1 MATHSR
7 HRALAA
13 GTTIESLKKEAKRW
27 RNALRDGDAA
37 ARERLRAVAPNAGTE
52 ATLREVQHAL
62 ALEHGVAGW
71 AALKELLADRELAK
85 RSGAERADDF
95 LRHAVERQSGPLAAH
110 LLRKHPDVARFSLL
124 TAVVAG
130 DLAEVE
136 RRLALDTA
144 AASALGG
151 PQRWQPLQ
159 YLCYQRIPFA
169 AASDNAVAIAR
180 ALLDAGADAKATFK
194 DDWDNPFT
202 LLTGVIGEGE
212 QRNLPHPRAEE
223 LAALLIERGADA
235 YDTQSLYNTSL
246 HADDTFWLEFL
257 YSRSDDAAGAAE
269 RWRSVGA
276 WPKSGMLDYLL
287 GNAVSRNHVRRT
299 RWLLERG
306 ARATALHFYSKRNL
320 HTEAR
325 LGGFT
330 EVAQLLEQFGAE
342 PQPLDDLQAFHAAC
356 MSGDRETARRLLAAH
371 PEYLHYPG
379 PMYKAAE
386 QDRLDVVELLFG
398 LGVSPD
404 VAHGSWTGL
413 HSAAHNGS
421 VRVARL
427 LLARGATVDI
437 REHKYHA
444 TPLGHAVYMRQPAMI
459 ELLSAVSRDVVSLVR
474 IGHLE
479 RLRAVLESE
488 PSSSGTTQNG
498 RTLLFFLSAPEE
510 RAIEIAELLLQH
522 GLDSSFA
529 DADGMTAA
537 DVALKSGFDELADLL
552 REPRRPDYKKV

>member
-1 MATHSR
+1 MTTHSR

-13 GTTIESLKKEAKRW
+13 GATLESLKKEAKRW
-27 RNALRDGDAA
+27 LKALRDGDTA
-37 ARERLRAVAPNAGTE
+37 ARERLRAVAPNADAE
-52 ATLREVQHAL
+52 VTLREVQHAL

-85 RSGAERADDF
+85 RSAAERADDF
-95 LRHAVERQSGPLAAH
+95 LRHAVERQSGALAANI
-110 LLRKHPDVARFSLL
+110 LRKHPEVAHFSLL

-136 RRLALDTA
+136 RRLAADAA
-144 AASALGG
+144 AASAVGG

-159 YLCYQRIPFA
+159 YLCYARTPFA
-169 AASDNAVAIAR
+169 AASDDAVTIAR
-180 ALLDAGADAKATFK
+180 ALLDAGADAKAAFK

-212 QRNLPHPRAEE
+212 QRNLPHPRAAE

-246 HADDTFWLEFL
+246 HADDTSWLEFL
-257 YSRSDDAAGAAE
+257 YSRSHAVGAAD
-269 RWRSVGA
+269 RWRSIGA
-276 WPKSGMLDYLL
+276 WPKGGMLDYLL
-287 GNAVSRNHVRRT
+287 GNAVSRNHLQRT

-306 ARATALHFYSKRNL
+306 ARATALHSYSERNL

-330 EVAQLLEQFGAE
+330 ELAQLLEQFGAQPE
-342 PQPLDDLQAFHAAC
+342 PLDDAHASHAAC
-356 MSGDRETARRLLAAH
+356 MSGEREAARRLLAAH
-371 PEYLHYPG
+371 PEYLRHPG

-386 QDRLDVVELLFG
+386 HDRVDVVELLLE

-413 HSAAHNGS
+413 HGAAHSGS
-421 VRVARL
+421 VRVAQF

-437 REHKYHA
+437 RENKYHA
-444 TPLGHAVYMRQPAMI
+444 TPLGHAIYMRQQAMI
-459 ELLSAVSRDVVSLVR
+459 ELLSAVSRDVVALVR
-474 IGHLE
+474 IGNLE
-479 RLRAVLESE
+479 RLRAVLDSE
-488 PSSSGTTQNG
+488 PTSIGATQNG

-522 GLDSSFA
+522 GVDPEFT

-537 DVALKSGFDELADLL
+537 DVALKSGFDELAELL
-552 REPRRPDYKKV
+552 REARVSRKGV